1 MIRQRILTK
10 HKGAVVVRGKADI
23 GFQRLQELLPI
34 AGLEFVRPTLRMPT
48 FSVGL
53 AI

>member
-1 MIRQRILTK
+1 MIRQRIPTK
-10 HKGAVVVRGKADI
+10 PKGGVVVRGKADI

-34 AGLEFVRPTLRMPT
+34 AGLELVGPTLRMTT
-48 FSVGL
+48 FSVAL